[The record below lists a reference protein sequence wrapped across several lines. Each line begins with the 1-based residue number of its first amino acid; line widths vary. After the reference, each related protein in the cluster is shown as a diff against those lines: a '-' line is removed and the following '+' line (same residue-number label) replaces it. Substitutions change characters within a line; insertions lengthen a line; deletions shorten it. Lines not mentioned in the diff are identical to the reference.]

1 MVLGCVSADP
11 SRPWWVRP
19 RGLPTAVP
27 LSGPS
32 DRRHVPPIG
41 PRGSME
47 SMQSSPTDDGDALV
61 APRSAAAEAL
71 RPGAVLP
78 LTAEVSIPAPPLGER
93 DQPTA
98 TARRIQRPQL
108 QRRRAPGDRDRGERS
123 VTAPDDATSRSKCA
137 RGPP

>member
-1 MVLGCVSADP
+1 MLLGCVSAVP

-47 SMQSSPTDDGDALV
+47 SMQSSPTDDGDALIV
-61 APRSAAAEAL
+61 PRSAAAEAL

-78 LTAEVSIPAPPLGER
+78 LTAEDWSLSIPAPL
-93 DQPTA
+93 
-98 TARRIQRPQL
+98 
-108 QRRRAPGDRDRGERS
+108 
-123 VTAPDDATSRSKCA
+123 
-137 RGPP
+137 